1 MNFVPNVTRQLNP
14 IQWWSR
20 GIYQIHFSDYYSVS
34 AAAYLRSCA
43 QNNAV
48 VFDNS
53 HCDMLFIMEPHAN
66 GWDIEIIT
74 QTNEAAILKEFLLSK
89 IPQNTAACITLH

>member
-1 MNFVPNVTRQLNP
+1 
-14 IQWWSR
+14 
-20 GIYQIHFSDYYSVS
+20 
-34 AAAYLRSCA
+34 
-43 QNNAV
+43 
-48 VFDNS
+48 
-53 HCDMLFIMEPHAN
+53 MLFIMEPHAN